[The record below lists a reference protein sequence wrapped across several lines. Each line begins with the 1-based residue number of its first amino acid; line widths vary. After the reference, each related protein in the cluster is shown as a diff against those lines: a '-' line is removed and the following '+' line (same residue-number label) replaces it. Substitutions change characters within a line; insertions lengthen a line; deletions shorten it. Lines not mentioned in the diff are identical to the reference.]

1 MLIVLFW
8 YFQESA
14 ISKMA
19 ELKLLITELD
29 NGVICYQ
36 HSIAPSA
43 YNISKTRGYVVV
55 KTSRKF
61 GKKFPLGICKRSRL
75 LRNSMSGGCMTLQN
89 ITEDAL
95 RQCYTFLSHGIVEL
109 YNDVEEQEFLK
120 AAGSLEIVCFEVR
133 VELKMF
139 NGILIYI

>member
-1 MLIVLFW
+1 
-8 YFQESA
+8 
-14 ISKMA
+14 MA
-19 ELKLLITELD
+19 ELKLLITVLD

-43 YNISKTRGYVVV
+43 YNISKIFGHVLV

-75 LRNSMSGGCMTLQN
+75 LRNSMAGGCLMLEN

-95 RQCYTFLSHGIVEL
+95 RHCYTFLSHGIVEL

-120 AAGSLEIVCFEVR
+120 AAGSLKIACFEVR
-133 VELKMF
+133 VGLKML
-139 NGILIYI
+139 NAI